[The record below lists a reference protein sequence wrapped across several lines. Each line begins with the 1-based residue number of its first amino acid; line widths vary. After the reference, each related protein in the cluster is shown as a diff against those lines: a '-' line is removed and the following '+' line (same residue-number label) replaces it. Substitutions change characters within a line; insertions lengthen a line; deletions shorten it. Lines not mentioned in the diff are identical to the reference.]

1 MLQWVKLNKYYELS
15 GETRNT
21 VYKKRRNGLWLEGR
35 EYRIADDGVMWVNLE
50 AVNSWAEGRR
60 GRRRK

>member
-35 EYRIADDGVMWVNLE
+35 EYRVADDGVMWVNLE